1 MNRAAVKI
9 VHRLSGI
16 IALLMITTF
25 FTSSVVADLF
35 GSYETIT
42 LVKQTILQWVAVLV
56 LSMMVVGISG
66 KKLYPAVPKGVLA
79 VKAMRLKIA
88 AFNGVVILIPAAYF
102 LAAWS
107 AEGLFD
113 TRYWLLQ
120 VIELLAG
127 ATNATMI
134 SLNIR
139 DGVRLGKKPRK

>member
-9 VHRLSGI
+9 VHRLAGI

-25 FTSSVVADLF
+25 FTSSVVTDLF
-35 GSYETIT
+35 GSYATIT

-66 KKLYPAVPKGVLA
+66 KKLYPAEPKGVLA

-113 TRYWLLQ
+113 ARYWLLQ
-120 VIELLAG
+120 VVELLAG

-134 SLNIR
+134 GLNIR